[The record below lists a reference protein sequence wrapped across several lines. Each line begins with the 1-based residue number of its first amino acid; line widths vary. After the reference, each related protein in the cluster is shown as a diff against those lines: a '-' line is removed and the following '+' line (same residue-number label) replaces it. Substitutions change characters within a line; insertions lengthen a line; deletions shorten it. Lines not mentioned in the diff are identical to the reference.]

1 MKRNNLMQRV
11 DIYRT
16 LHNLCERRS
25 TGSFLML
32 TNYGDGA
39 GITLDN
45 GNITKVGFKSVR
57 GADALELICRIK
69 RSHYCFKNG
78 VNVFQEDAAPDVNI
92 LFPTDNVLSYLGN
105 RFHVDQAEFGSK
117 AA

>member
-1 MKRNNLMQRV
+1 MKRKNLMHRD

-16 LHNLCERRS
+16 LHILCARRS

-32 TNYGDGA
+32 TNHGDGA

-45 GNITKVGFKSVR
+45 GNITRVGFKDIR

-69 RSHYCFKNG
+69 RSHCCFKNG
-78 VNVFQEDAAPDVNI
+78 VNVFQEDAIPDMNI
-92 LFPTDNVLSYLGN
+92 LFPTDNVLSYLGS
-105 RFHVDQAEFGSK
+105 RFHVDLAESK